1 MEKYLNI
8 LSIIAAII
16 FPFYSSSANELSD
29 LYIIATRNNN
39 LAFYLTINNQ
49 KVPYKLYGNGYI
61 HARVPIGTCFIE
73 ISDGENNADIRTDL
87 SRAAAQAAAQNAA
100 FQANFQNQWNQ
111 QVQQQRQNQAQW
123 MQQQKQR
130 HVNFMQTHS
139 SSAAFKNAA
148 NAANAAN
155 IANANNFANNFIN
168 NAKNNKKEV
177 VYVGGA
183 KGSKHIASLENA
195 IGIRIEENNSYHLL
209 IENGLQTRIYLATKK
224 KDIKKYSKK
233 IQQNAL
239 NFLGE
244 YKFNALD
251 FNTDNLAQNQV
262 QMVSDEERSYQSD
275 VDINIPDISTSKN
288 KNTYALIITN
298 EDYTFLDDV
307 KYASNDGEIFKQYCI
322 KTLGIPAE
330 QIRLSQNASFGILN
344 SDIAWLE
351 EALNLQAGNNAIVY
365 YCGHGIPDEKT
376 SDAYLVPTDS
386 DGKNSISCYS
396 LKKLYSTLS
405 NTKASRITYFMDA
418 CFTGASREGDMLI
431 AARGIAREAKKEVL
445 EGNSIVFAATS
456 SDETAMTHKSQ
467 NHGLFTYYLLKKLQE
482 TKGNVTYSELAEYIT
497 SNVKKQS
504 LLINNKPQTPTIST
518 SPDFSDSWRN
528 AKLK

>member
-1 MEKYLNI
+1 MLSSISAIYAQNYAEIFITNETKQFLIVELNYEISLDGEKI
-8 LSIIAAII
+8 PIDLS
-16 FPFYSSSANELSD
+16 
-29 LYIIATRNNN
+29 
-39 LAFYLTINNQ
+39 Q
-49 KVPYKLYGNGYI
+49 NGYI
-61 HARVPIGTCFIE
+61 YLQVDPGLHVLEIRVFDSKLKKSHSVRLNAGEKSWISINGTIFSPLE
-73 ISDGENNADIRTDL
+73 ISDIST
-87 SRAAAQAAAQNAA
+87 
-100 FQANFQNQWNQ
+100 
-111 QVQQQRQNQAQW
+111 
-123 MQQQKQR
+123 
-130 HVNFMQTHS
+130 
-139 SSAAFKNAA
+139 
-148 NAANAAN
+148 
-155 IANANNFANNFIN
+155 
-168 NAKNNKKEV
+168 
-177 VYVGGA
+177 
-183 KGSKHIASLENA
+183 SKH
-195 IGIRIEENNSYHLL
+195 
-209 IENGLQTRIYLATKK
+209 
-224 KDIKKYSKK
+224 KKYDKK
-233 IQQNAL
+233 VYKNKL
-239 NFLGE
+239 LCLGE
-244 YKFNALD
+244 YRFNKQTTTNST
-251 FNTDNLAQNQV
+251 F
-262 QMVSDEERSYQSD
+262 VSASNSSTKSD

-344 SDIAWLE
+344 SDIAWLK

-376 SDAYLVPTDS
+376 GDAYLVPTDS

-396 LKKLYSTLS
+396 LKKLYSALS

>member
-1 MEKYLNI
+1 MLSSISAIYAQNYAEIFITNETKQFLIVELNYEISLDGEKI
-8 LSIIAAII
+8 PIDLS
-16 FPFYSSSANELSD
+16 
-29 LYIIATRNNN
+29 
-39 LAFYLTINNQ
+39 Q
-49 KVPYKLYGNGYI
+49 NGYI
-61 HARVPIGTCFIE
+61 YLQVDPGLHVLEIRVFDSKLKKSHSVRLNAGEKSWISINGTIFSPLE
-73 ISDGENNADIRTDL
+73 ISDIST
-87 SRAAAQAAAQNAA
+87 
-100 FQANFQNQWNQ
+100 
-111 QVQQQRQNQAQW
+111 
-123 MQQQKQR
+123 
-130 HVNFMQTHS
+130 
-139 SSAAFKNAA
+139 
-148 NAANAAN
+148 
-155 IANANNFANNFIN
+155 
-168 NAKNNKKEV
+168 
-177 VYVGGA
+177 
-183 KGSKHIASLENA
+183 SKH
-195 IGIRIEENNSYHLL
+195 
-209 IENGLQTRIYLATKK
+209 
-224 KDIKKYSKK
+224 KKYDKK
-233 IQQNAL
+233 VYKNKL
-239 NFLGE
+239 LCLGE
-244 YKFNALD
+244 YRFNKQTTTNST
-251 FNTDNLAQNQV
+251 F
-262 QMVSDEERSYQSD
+262 VSASNSSTKSD

-344 SDIAWLE
+344 SDIAWLK

-376 SDAYLVPTDS
+376 GDAYLVPTDS

-396 LKKLYSTLS
+396 LKKLYSALS

-497 SNVKKQS
+497 NNVKKQS

>member
-1 MEKYLNI
+1 MKT
-8 LSIIAAII
+8 
-16 FPFYSSSANELSD
+16 
-29 LYIIATRNNN
+29 IATRSIALFILMLSSISAIYAQNYAEIFITNETKQFLIVELN
-39 LAFYLTINNQ
+39 YEISLDGEKIPIDLSQ
-49 KVPYKLYGNGYI
+49 NGYI
-61 HARVPIGTCFIE
+61 YLQVDPGLHVLEIRVFDSKLKKSHSVRLNAGEKSWISINGTIFSPLE
-73 ISDGENNADIRTDL
+73 ISDIST
-87 SRAAAQAAAQNAA
+87 
-100 FQANFQNQWNQ
+100 
-111 QVQQQRQNQAQW
+111 
-123 MQQQKQR
+123 
-130 HVNFMQTHS
+130 
-139 SSAAFKNAA
+139 
-148 NAANAAN
+148 
-155 IANANNFANNFIN
+155 
-168 NAKNNKKEV
+168 
-177 VYVGGA
+177 
-183 KGSKHIASLENA
+183 SKH
-195 IGIRIEENNSYHLL
+195 
-209 IENGLQTRIYLATKK
+209 
-224 KDIKKYSKK
+224 KKYDKK
-233 IQQNAL
+233 VYKNKL
-239 NFLGE
+239 LCLGE
-244 YKFNALD
+244 YRFNKQTTTNST
-251 FNTDNLAQNQV
+251 F
-262 QMVSDEERSYQSD
+262 VSASNSSTKSD

-344 SDIAWLE
+344 SDIAWLK

>member
-1 MEKYLNI
+1 MLSSISAIYAQNYAEIFITNETKQFLIVELNYEISLDGEKI
-8 LSIIAAII
+8 PIDLS
-16 FPFYSSSANELSD
+16 
-29 LYIIATRNNN
+29 
-39 LAFYLTINNQ
+39 Q
-49 KVPYKLYGNGYI
+49 NGYI
-61 HARVPIGTCFIE
+61 YLQVDPGLHVLEIRLFESNLKKNHSVRLNAGEKSWISINGTVFSPLE
-73 ISDGENNADIRTDL
+73 ISDIST
-87 SRAAAQAAAQNAA
+87 
-100 FQANFQNQWNQ
+100 
-111 QVQQQRQNQAQW
+111 
-123 MQQQKQR
+123 
-130 HVNFMQTHS
+130 
-139 SSAAFKNAA
+139 
-148 NAANAAN
+148 
-155 IANANNFANNFIN
+155 
-168 NAKNNKKEV
+168 
-177 VYVGGA
+177 
-183 KGSKHIASLENA
+183 SKH
-195 IGIRIEENNSYHLL
+195 
-209 IENGLQTRIYLATKK
+209 
-224 KDIKKYSKK
+224 KKYDKK
-233 IQQNAL
+233 VYKNKL
-239 NFLGE
+239 LCLGE
-244 YKFNALD
+244 YRFNKQTTTNST
-251 FNTDNLAQNQV
+251 F
-262 QMVSDEERSYQSD
+262 VSASNSSTKSD

-330 QIRLSQNASFGILN
+330 QIRLSRNASFGILN

-351 EALNLQAGNNAIVY
+351 KALNLQAGNNAIVY

-376 SDAYLVPTDS
+376 GDAYLVPTDS

-405 NTKASRITYFMDA
+405 NTNASRITYFMDA

>member
-1 MEKYLNI
+1 MKT
-8 LSIIAAII
+8 
-16 FPFYSSSANELSD
+16 
-29 LYIIATRNNN
+29 IATRSIALFILMLSSISAIYAQNYAEIFITNETKQFLIVELN
-39 LAFYLTINNQ
+39 YEISLDGEKIPIDLSQ
-49 KVPYKLYGNGYI
+49 NGYI
-61 HARVPIGTCFIE
+61 YLQVDPGLHVLEIRVFDSKLKKSHSVRLNAGEKSWISINGTIFSPLE
-73 ISDGENNADIRTDL
+73 ISDIST
-87 SRAAAQAAAQNAA
+87 
-100 FQANFQNQWNQ
+100 
-111 QVQQQRQNQAQW
+111 
-123 MQQQKQR
+123 
-130 HVNFMQTHS
+130 
-139 SSAAFKNAA
+139 
-148 NAANAAN
+148 
-155 IANANNFANNFIN
+155 
-168 NAKNNKKEV
+168 
-177 VYVGGA
+177 
-183 KGSKHIASLENA
+183 SKH
-195 IGIRIEENNSYHLL
+195 
-209 IENGLQTRIYLATKK
+209 
-224 KDIKKYSKK
+224 KKYDKK
-233 IQQNAL
+233 VYKNKL
-239 NFLGE
+239 LCLGE
-244 YKFNALD
+244 YRFNKQTTTNST
-251 FNTDNLAQNQV
+251 F
-262 QMVSDEERSYQSD
+262 VSASNSSTKSD

-344 SDIAWLE
+344 SDIAWLK

-376 SDAYLVPTDS
+376 GDAYLVPTDS

-396 LKKLYSTLS
+396 LKKLYSALS

-482 TKGNVTYSELAEYIT
+482 TKGNVTYAELAEYIT

>member
-1 MEKYLNI
+1 MKT
-8 LSIIAAII
+8 
-16 FPFYSSSANELSD
+16 
-29 LYIIATRNNN
+29 IATRSIALFILMLSSISAIYAQNYAEIFITNETKQFLIVELN
-39 LAFYLTINNQ
+39 YEISLDGEKIPIDLSQ
-49 KVPYKLYGNGYI
+49 NGYI
-61 HARVPIGTCFIE
+61 YLQVDPGLHVLEIRVFDSNLKKNHSVRLNAGEKSWISINGTVFSPLE
-73 ISDGENNADIRTDL
+73 ISDIST
-87 SRAAAQAAAQNAA
+87 
-100 FQANFQNQWNQ
+100 
-111 QVQQQRQNQAQW
+111 
-123 MQQQKQR
+123 
-130 HVNFMQTHS
+130 
-139 SSAAFKNAA
+139 
-148 NAANAAN
+148 
-155 IANANNFANNFIN
+155 
-168 NAKNNKKEV
+168 
-177 VYVGGA
+177 
-183 KGSKHIASLENA
+183 SKH
-195 IGIRIEENNSYHLL
+195 
-209 IENGLQTRIYLATKK
+209 
-224 KDIKKYSKK
+224 KKYDKK
-233 IQQNAL
+233 VYKNKL
-239 NFLGE
+239 LCLGE
-244 YKFNALD
+244 YRFNKQTTTNST
-251 FNTDNLAQNQV
+251 F
-262 QMVSDEERSYQSD
+262 VSASNSSTKSD

-456 SDETAMTHKSQ
+456 SDETAMTHNKQ

-482 TKGNVTYSELAEYIT
+482 IQFDLWSWC
-497 SNVKKQS
+497 
-504 LLINNKPQTPTIST
+504 IS
-518 SPDFSDSWRN
+518 
-528 AKLK
+528 

>member
-1 MEKYLNI
+1 MKT
-8 LSIIAAII
+8 
-16 FPFYSSSANELSD
+16 
-29 LYIIATRNNN
+29 IATRSIALFILMLSSISAIYAQNYAEIFITNETKQFLIVELN
-39 LAFYLTINNQ
+39 YEISLDGEKIPIDLSQ
-49 KVPYKLYGNGYI
+49 NGYI
-61 HARVPIGTCFIE
+61 YLQVDPGLHVLEIRLFESNLKKNHSVRLNAGEKSWISINGTVFSPLE
-73 ISDGENNADIRTDL
+73 ISDIST
-87 SRAAAQAAAQNAA
+87 
-100 FQANFQNQWNQ
+100 
-111 QVQQQRQNQAQW
+111 
-123 MQQQKQR
+123 
-130 HVNFMQTHS
+130 
-139 SSAAFKNAA
+139 
-148 NAANAAN
+148 
-155 IANANNFANNFIN
+155 
-168 NAKNNKKEV
+168 
-177 VYVGGA
+177 
-183 KGSKHIASLENA
+183 SKH
-195 IGIRIEENNSYHLL
+195 
-209 IENGLQTRIYLATKK
+209 
-224 KDIKKYSKK
+224 KKYDKK
-233 IQQNAL
+233 VYKNKL
-239 NFLGE
+239 LCLGE
-244 YKFNALD
+244 YRFNKQTTTNST
-251 FNTDNLAQNQV
+251 F
-262 QMVSDEERSYQSD
+262 VSASNSSTKSD

-330 QIRLSQNASFGILN
+330 QIRLSRNASFGILN

-351 EALNLQAGNNAIVY
+351 KALNLQAGNNAIVY

-376 SDAYLVPTDS
+376 GDAYLVPTDS

-405 NTKASRITYFMDA
+405 NTNASRITYFMDA

>member
-1 MEKYLNI
+1 MKT
-8 LSIIAAII
+8 
-16 FPFYSSSANELSD
+16 
-29 LYIIATRNNN
+29 IATRSIALFILMLSSISAIYAQNYAEIFITNETKQF
-39 LAFYLTINNQ
+39 LVLELSYEISLDGEKIPVDLSQ
-49 KVPYKLYGNGYI
+49 NGYI
-61 HARVPIGTCFIE
+61 YLQVDPGLHVLEIREFNYDLKKNHSVRLNAGEKSWISLNGTAFSPLK
-73 ISDGENNADIRTDL
+73 IS
-87 SRAAAQAAAQNAA
+87 
-100 FQANFQNQWNQ
+100 
-111 QVQQQRQNQAQW
+111 
-123 MQQQKQR
+123 
-130 HVNFMQTHS
+130 
-139 SSAAFKNAA
+139 
-148 NAANAAN
+148 N
-155 IANANNFANNFIN
+155 IST
-168 NAKNNKKEV
+168 
-177 VYVGGA
+177 
-183 KGSKHIASLENA
+183 SKH
-195 IGIRIEENNSYHLL
+195 
-209 IENGLQTRIYLATKK
+209 
-224 KDIKKYSKK
+224 KKYDKK
-233 IQQNAL
+233 VYKNKL
-239 NFLGE
+239 LCLGE
-244 YKFNALD
+244 YRFIKQTTTNSTF
-251 FNTDNLAQNQV
+251 
-262 QMVSDEERSYQSD
+262 VSASNSSTKSD

-431 AARGIAREAKKEVL
+431 AARGIAREAKKEIL

>member
-1 MEKYLNI
+1 MKT
-8 LSIIAAII
+8 
-16 FPFYSSSANELSD
+16 
-29 LYIIATRNNN
+29 IATRSIALFILMLSSISAIYAQNYAEIFITNETKQFLIVELN
-39 LAFYLTINNQ
+39 YEISLDGEKIPIDLSQ
-49 KVPYKLYGNGYI
+49 NGYI
-61 HARVPIGTCFIE
+61 YLQVDPGLHVLEIRVFDSKLKKSHSVRLNAGEKSWISINGTIFSPLE
-73 ISDGENNADIRTDL
+73 ISDIST
-87 SRAAAQAAAQNAA
+87 
-100 FQANFQNQWNQ
+100 
-111 QVQQQRQNQAQW
+111 
-123 MQQQKQR
+123 
-130 HVNFMQTHS
+130 
-139 SSAAFKNAA
+139 
-148 NAANAAN
+148 
-155 IANANNFANNFIN
+155 
-168 NAKNNKKEV
+168 
-177 VYVGGA
+177 
-183 KGSKHIASLENA
+183 SKH
-195 IGIRIEENNSYHLL
+195 
-209 IENGLQTRIYLATKK
+209 
-224 KDIKKYSKK
+224 KKYDKK
-233 IQQNAL
+233 VYKNKL
-239 NFLGE
+239 LCLGE
-244 YKFNALD
+244 YRFNKQTTTNST
-251 FNTDNLAQNQV
+251 F
-262 QMVSDEERSYQSD
+262 VSASNSSTKSD

-344 SDIAWLE
+344 SDIAWLK

-376 SDAYLVPTDS
+376 GDAYLVPTDS

-396 LKKLYSTLS
+396 LKKLYSALS

>member
-1 MEKYLNI
+1 MKT
-8 LSIIAAII
+8 
-16 FPFYSSSANELSD
+16 
-29 LYIIATRNNN
+29 IATRSIALFILMLSSISAIYAQNYAEIFITNETKQFLIVELN
-39 LAFYLTINNQ
+39 YEISLDGEKIPIDLSQ
-49 KVPYKLYGNGYI
+49 NGYI
-61 HARVPIGTCFIE
+61 YLQVDPGLHVLEIRVFDSKLKKSHSVRLNAGEKSWISINGTIFSPLE
-73 ISDGENNADIRTDL
+73 ISDIST
-87 SRAAAQAAAQNAA
+87 
-100 FQANFQNQWNQ
+100 
-111 QVQQQRQNQAQW
+111 
-123 MQQQKQR
+123 
-130 HVNFMQTHS
+130 
-139 SSAAFKNAA
+139 
-148 NAANAAN
+148 
-155 IANANNFANNFIN
+155 
-168 NAKNNKKEV
+168 
-177 VYVGGA
+177 
-183 KGSKHIASLENA
+183 SKH
-195 IGIRIEENNSYHLL
+195 
-209 IENGLQTRIYLATKK
+209 
-224 KDIKKYSKK
+224 KKYDKK
-233 IQQNAL
+233 VYKNKL
-239 NFLGE
+239 LCLGE
-244 YKFNALD
+244 YRFNKQTTTNST
-251 FNTDNLAQNQV
+251 F
-262 QMVSDEERSYQSD
+262 VSASNSSTKSD

-344 SDIAWLE
+344 SDIAWLK

-376 SDAYLVPTDS
+376 GDAYLVPTDS